1 MQSNNLGPAININQ
15 NESAQKNAVAGSVGP
30 EIRSFKFKAKVLST
44 MDILYSRL
52 STLQVF
58 NVAESADNSIILSK
72 VDSRDIQ
79 KRPFL
84 FFVVKFAADNVVVYY
99 SISRDSSEKLRKLYV
114 LKNVTSIM
122 SLITDIYQIDAN
134 EFFQYLDS
142 AIDDVLG
149 SLSQNYSI
157 LFNNYEALLMEER
170 ELRRLNIDLSNSN
183 KALTAAATKL
193 TAENEE
199 LKAKLK
205 VLENYSDDSLMIMIQ
220 EWLETHDNTIDI
232 EAFGKT
238 YKVLTSKI
246 EDILNKMVAMGYLE
260 MKE

>member
-134 EFFQYLDS
+134 EFFQYL
-142 AIDDVLG
+142 
-149 SLSQNYSI
+149 
-157 LFNNYEALLMEER
+157 
-170 ELRRLNIDLSNSN
+170 RRLNIDLSNSN

>member
-1 MQSNNLGPAININQ
+1 MENVESPINNQINTGAK
-15 NESAQKNAVAGSVGP
+15 NEITENAAP
-30 EIRSFKFKAKVLST
+30 EIRSFKFKAKALST
-44 MDILYSRL
+44 IDILYNRL

-58 NVAESADNSIILSK
+58 NVAESSNNSVILSK

-84 FFVVKFAADNVVVYY
+84 FFIVTFTTDNIVVYY
-99 SISRDSSEKLRKLYV
+99 SISKDTSEKLRKLYV
-114 LKNVTSIM
+114 LKNLTSII
-122 SLITDIYQIDAN
+122 SLITDIYQVDTN

-142 AIDDVLG
+142 AIDDVLN
-149 SLSQNYSI
+149 SLSQSYSV

-183 KALTAAATKL
+183 KALTAIATKL

-199 LKAKLK
+199 LKGKLK
-205 VLENYSDDSLMIMIQ
+205 VLENYSDESLMIMIQ

-232 EAFGKT
+232 EAFANT
-238 YKVLTSKI
+238 YKVLSSKI
-246 EDILNKMVAMGYLE
+246 EDVLNKMVAKGYLE